1 MDLSIRWLKDYV
13 DIGDISMRDF
23 SEAMSMSG
31 SKVEGW
37 TTEFEDIKNVVVG
50 KILSVEPH
58 PDSDH
63 LVICQLDVGQQ
74 EPVQIVTGASN
85 VHVGD
90 MVPAALHKSQLPNGV
105 KITKGKLRGVMS
117 NGMMCSIAELNLT
130 KGDFPY
136 AAENGIFLLQE
147 DCQVGQDIASAI
159 GCNDTCVEFEITP
172 NRPDCL
178 SVLGL
183 AREAAVTFG
192 KELKMHTPQVKGC
205 GGDVHDYLSVEVRN
219 PQLCPR
225 YTAKVV
231 KNVKIGPS
239 PRWMRERLRASGV
252 RPIDNIVDITNY
264 VMLEYGQ
271 PMHAFDIEYV
281 KDHKIIVR
289 NAVSGETI
297 QTLDGVDRTLSED
310 MLVIA
315 DSEKASA
322 VAGVMGGEHSGIN
335 ENTHTVVF
343 ESACFKG
350 SSVRITAKKL
360 GMRTESSGRFE
371 KGLDAQ
377 NCLPAV
383 MRACELVELLGAGE
397 VVDGV
402 IDVDNTNYQ
411 PTRIHLDADWT
422 NRFLGTDI
430 PKEQMVKILTDL
442 QFQMEGDEIIVPSF
456 RSDVEHK
463 ADIAEEI
470 ARFYGY
476 NNIPTTIA
484 KGSPEGGYNEY
495 QKFERVVNQNML
507 AQGMYEI
514 MTYSFVSPKQYDK
527 IRLPKDDPKRQSVVI
542 RNPLG
547 EDTSIMRTNAI
558 PSMMDILSK
567 NYNNRN
573 GAVSLYE
580 IGNEYIPVE
589 GELLPDEVP
598 NLVLGM
604 YGDDKD
610 FFTLKG
616 VVENL
621 LDTLAIREYD
631 VDAKSDDPTFHPGR
645 CAVLSKD
652 GEEFGIIGEVHP
664 LVCANYG
671 INTRVYVGKLKLRK
685 LFAMMDTQR
694 SYVPMPKFPASTRD
708 LALLCDDA
716 LPVMTMEKAIKAAA
730 GKILEKIELFDVY
743 KGSQIAEGKK
753 SVAFN
758 ISMRASDRTLTD
770 EEVNGAMSKILKA
783 LEELGAQIRSYCDRE
798 DAEQSIQSEGSI
810 FYVTKTTGRLPAGKP
825 SCLSK
830 HNHPLNREN
839 EDGTIGE
846 SKDVDFRI

>member
-37 TTEFEDIKNVVVG
+37 TTEFEDVKNVVVG

-192 KELKMHTPQVKGC
+192 KELKMHTPEVKGC
-205 GGDVHDYLSVEVRN
+205 GGDIHDYLSVEVRN

-225 YTAKVV
+225 YTARVV

-322 VAGVMGGEHSGIN
+322 VAGVMGGEYSGIN

-495 QKFERVVNQNML
+495 QKFERMVNQNML

-743 KGSQIAEGKK
+743 KGSQIAQGKK

-783 LEELGAQIRSYCDRE
+783 LEELGAQIRS
-798 DAEQSIQSEGSI
+798 
-810 FYVTKTTGRLPAGKP
+810 
-825 SCLSK
+825 
-830 HNHPLNREN
+830 
-839 EDGTIGE
+839 
-846 SKDVDFRI
+846 

>member
-37 TTEFEDIKNVVVG
+37 TTE
-50 KILSVEPH
+50 
-58 PDSDH
+58 
-63 LVICQLDVGQQ
+63 
-74 EPVQIVTGASN
+74 
-85 VHVGD
+85 
-90 MVPAALHKSQLPNGV
+90 V

-136 AAENGIFLLQE
+136 AAEDGIFLLQE

-205 GGDVHDYLSVEVRN
+205 GGDIHDYLSVEVRN

-743 KGSQIAEGKK
+743 KGSQIAQGKK

-783 LEELGAQIRSYCDRE
+783 LEELGAQIRS
-798 DAEQSIQSEGSI
+798 
-810 FYVTKTTGRLPAGKP
+810 
-825 SCLSK
+825 
-830 HNHPLNREN
+830 
-839 EDGTIGE
+839 
-846 SKDVDFRI
+846 

>member
-37 TTEFEDIKNVVVG
+37 TTEFEDVKNVVVG

-136 AAENGIFLLQE
+136 AAEDGIFLLQE

-205 GGDVHDYLSVEVRN
+205 GGDIHDYLSVEVRN

-604 YGDDKD
+604 YGDDKN

-652 GEEFGIIGEVHP
+652 EEEFGIIGEVHP

-743 KGSQIAEGKK
+743 KGSQIAQGKK

-783 LEELGAQIRSYCDRE
+783 LEELGAQIRS
-798 DAEQSIQSEGSI
+798 
-810 FYVTKTTGRLPAGKP
+810 
-825 SCLSK
+825 
-830 HNHPLNREN
+830 
-839 EDGTIGE
+839 
-846 SKDVDFRI
+846 

>member
-192 KELKMHTPQVKGC
+192 KELKMHTPEVKGC
-205 GGDVHDYLSVEVRN
+205 GGDIHDYLSVEVRN

-225 YTAKVV
+225 YTARVV

-322 VAGVMGGEHSGIN
+322 VAGVMGGEYSGIN

-442 QFQMEGDEIIVPSF
+442 QFQLEGDEIIVPSF

-463 ADIAEEI
+463 VDIAEEI

-743 KGSQIAEGKK
+743 KGSQIAQGKK

-783 LEELGAQIRSYCDRE
+783 LEELGAQIRS
-798 DAEQSIQSEGSI
+798 
-810 FYVTKTTGRLPAGKP
+810 
-825 SCLSK
+825 
-830 HNHPLNREN
+830 
-839 EDGTIGE
+839 
-846 SKDVDFRI
+846 

>member
-1 MDLSIRWLKDYV
+1 
-13 DIGDISMRDF
+13 
-23 SEAMSMSG
+23 
-31 SKVEGW
+31 
-37 TTEFEDIKNVVVG
+37 
-50 KILSVEPH
+50 
-58 PDSDH
+58 
-63 LVICQLDVGQQ
+63 
-74 EPVQIVTGASN
+74 
-85 VHVGD
+85 
-90 MVPAALHKSQLPNGV
+90 
-105 KITKGKLRGVMS
+105 
-117 NGMMCSIAELNLT
+117 
-130 KGDFPY
+130 
-136 AAENGIFLLQE
+136 
-147 DCQVGQDIASAI
+147 
-159 GCNDTCVEFEITP
+159 
-172 NRPDCL
+172 
-178 SVLGL
+178 
-183 AREAAVTFG
+183 
-192 KELKMHTPQVKGC
+192 MHTPEVKGC
-205 GGDVHDYLSVEVRN
+205 GGDIHDYLSVEVRN

-225 YTAKVV
+225 YTARVV

-322 VAGVMGGEHSGIN
+322 VAGVMGGEYSGIN

-442 QFQMEGDEIIVPSF
+442 QFQLEGDEIIVPSF

-783 LEELGAQIRSYCDRE
+783 LEELGAQIRS
-798 DAEQSIQSEGSI
+798 
-810 FYVTKTTGRLPAGKP
+810 
-825 SCLSK
+825 
-830 HNHPLNREN
+830 
-839 EDGTIGE
+839 
-846 SKDVDFRI
+846 

>member
-37 TTEFEDIKNVVVG
+37 TTEFEDVKNVVVG

-136 AAENGIFLLQE
+136 AAEDGIFLLQE

-205 GGDVHDYLSVEVRN
+205 GGDIHDYLSVEVRN

-297 QTLDGVDRTLSED
+297 QTLDGADRTLSED

-456 RSDVEHK
+456 LSDVEHK

-743 KGSQIAEGKK
+743 KGSQIAQGKK

-783 LEELGAQIRSYCDRE
+783 LEELGAQIRS
-798 DAEQSIQSEGSI
+798 
-810 FYVTKTTGRLPAGKP
+810 
-825 SCLSK
+825 
-830 HNHPLNREN
+830 
-839 EDGTIGE
+839 
-846 SKDVDFRI
+846 

>member
-37 TTEFEDIKNVVVG
+37 TTEFEDVKNVVVG

-136 AAENGIFLLQE
+136 AAEDGIFLLQE

-205 GGDVHDYLSVEVRN
+205 GGDIHDYLSVEVRN

-527 IRLPKDDPKRQSVVI
+527 IRLPKDDLKRQSVVI

-743 KGSQIAEGKK
+743 KGSQIAQGKK

-783 LEELGAQIRSYCDRE
+783 LEELGAQIRS
-798 DAEQSIQSEGSI
+798 
-810 FYVTKTTGRLPAGKP
+810 
-825 SCLSK
+825 
-830 HNHPLNREN
+830 
-839 EDGTIGE
+839 
-846 SKDVDFRI
+846 

>member
-37 TTEFEDIKNVVVG
+37 TTEFEDVKNVVVG

-136 AAENGIFLLQE
+136 AAEDGIFLLQE

-205 GGDVHDYLSVEVRN
+205 GGDIHDYLSVEVRN

-297 QTLDGVDRTLSED
+297 QTLDGVGRTLSED

-743 KGSQIAEGKK
+743 KGSQIAQGKK

-783 LEELGAQIRSYCDRE
+783 LEELGAQIRS
-798 DAEQSIQSEGSI
+798 
-810 FYVTKTTGRLPAGKP
+810 
-825 SCLSK
+825 
-830 HNHPLNREN
+830 
-839 EDGTIGE
+839 
-846 SKDVDFRI
+846 

>member
-37 TTEFEDIKNVVVG
+37 TTEFEDVKNVVVG

-136 AAENGIFLLQE
+136 AAEDGIFLLQE

-205 GGDVHDYLSVEVRN
+205 GGDIHDYLSVEVRN

-281 KDHKIIVR
+281 KGHKIIVR

-743 KGSQIAEGKK
+743 KGSQIAQGKK

-783 LEELGAQIRSYCDRE
+783 LEELGAQIRS
-798 DAEQSIQSEGSI
+798 
-810 FYVTKTTGRLPAGKP
+810 
-825 SCLSK
+825 
-830 HNHPLNREN
+830 
-839 EDGTIGE
+839 
-846 SKDVDFRI
+846 